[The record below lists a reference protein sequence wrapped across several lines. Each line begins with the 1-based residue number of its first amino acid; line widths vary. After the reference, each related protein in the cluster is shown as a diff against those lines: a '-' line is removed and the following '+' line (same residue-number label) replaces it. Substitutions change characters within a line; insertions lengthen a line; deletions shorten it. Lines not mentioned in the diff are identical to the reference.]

1 MNQDHWVA
9 IPLFEVADLHATG
22 IECPVFRASPLCEDQ
37 NQEGQASDR
46 VRRIIALTV

>member
-37 NQEGQASDR
+37 NQEGASFR
-46 VRRIIALTV
+46 QGRRIIALTV